1 LIKKINDRRI
11 EMAKLLAK
19 DIMVKKVITIKK
31 EASIE
36 KLSELL
42 LKNKISGVPVVDDDG
57 KMVGI
62 ATEGDLIIRDSDL
75 HFPRYFKLLDSII
88 YLESLNKFKSNLKK
102 YLGTKVE
109 DVMTAKVRT
118 VREDTPVSEVA
129 NIMIRNN
136 VNRVPVL
143 NRKGGLVGII
153 TRADIVKSMV

>member
-1 LIKKINDRRI
+1 
-11 EMAKLLAK
+11 MAKLLAK
-19 DIMVKKVITIKK
+19 NIMVKKVITIKK
-31 EASIE
+31 DASIE

-57 KMVGI
+57 KLVGI
-62 ATEGDLIIRDSDL
+62 ATEGDLIVRDSDL

-118 VREDTPVSEVA
+118 VRENTPVSEVA

-143 NRKGGLVGII
+143 NRKGDLVGII
-153 TRADIVKSMV
+153 TRADIVRSMV

>member
-1 LIKKINDRRI
+1 
-11 EMAKLLAK
+11 MAKLLAK
-19 DIMVKKVITIKK
+19 NIMIKKVITIKK

-102 YLGTKVE
+102 YLGAKVE

-118 VREDTPVSEVA
+118 VRENTPVSEIA

-143 NRKGGLVGII
+143 NRKGDLVGII

>member
-1 LIKKINDRRI
+1 
-11 EMAKLLAK
+11 MAELLAK
-19 DIMVKKVITIKK
+19 KIMVKKVITIKK
-31 EASIE
+31 DASIE

-42 LKNKISGVPVVDDDG
+42 LKNKISGVPVVGDDG
-57 KMVGI
+57 KLVGI

-118 VREDTPVSEVA
+118 VRENTLVRKAA
-129 NIMIRNN
+129 NIM
-136 VNRVPVL
+136 
-143 NRKGGLVGII
+143 
-153 TRADIVKSMV
+153 

>member
-1 LIKKINDRRI
+1 
-11 EMAKLLAK
+11 MAKLLAK
-19 DIMVKKVITIKK
+19 NIMIKKVITIKK
-31 EASIE
+31 DASIE

-42 LKNKISGVPVVDDDG
+42 LKNKISGVPVIDDDG
-57 KMVGI
+57 KLVGI

-118 VREDTPVSEVA
+118 VRENTPVSEVA

-136 VNRVPVL
+136 VNRVPIL
-143 NRKGGLVGII
+143 NRKGDLVGII
-153 TRADIVKSMV
+153 TRADIVKSMI